1 MNTLTGKLS
10 ICTLLN
16 GSIRKKIF
24 GIFGAIQDFC
34 RFSNIFFAKLSSKL
48 KPVKALFLPSF
59 FLSLSLRLCLS
70 RYLILSLC
78 FCHGLS
84 FSLTHTSFDHVNLW
98 LTGFSVTCCPIV
110 TWPPLIRKYHQ
121 YTAAAGLSLN
131 ECRYGT
137 VLYGK
142 PFHADM
148 LPCWAYYATTVATI

>member
-1 MNTLTGKLS
+1 MPL
-10 ICTLLN
+10 
-16 GSIRKKIF
+16 R
-24 GIFGAIQDFC
+24 
-34 RFSNIFFAKLSSKL
+34 
-48 KPVKALFLPSF
+48 
-59 FLSLSLRLCLS
+59 LSLRLSLFHPLTYTYSLSLSPLHPPPLPPLSFSCLS
-70 RYLILSLC
+70 DSVFLDISLYLILSLC

-84 FSLTHTSFDHVNLW
+84 FSLTPTSFDHVNLW

-121 YTAAAGLSLN
+121 CTAAGLSLN
-131 ECRYGT
+131 ECSHGT